1 MSFPN
6 RGEGGGAPPLRKI
19 PTFSRFFWQTSLS
32 LHRVRYIHEC
42 SRFHSYRDHRLMH
55 KSCCEPLA
63 ISLQQKPMFYII
75 YALVHI
81 CHRTPPYTVLEKV
94 TKRKAQLQ
102 ILCSIFFKFFIL
114 FILNFI
120 IHISHNWVSDYIVSY
135 SLLL

>member
-6 RGEGGGAPPLRKI
+6 RGEGGGPPPWEKF
-19 PTFSRFFWQTSLS
+19 PHFPVFFFWQTSLS

-63 ISLQQKPMFYII
+63 ISLQQKPMFFII

-102 ILCSIFFKFFIL
+102 ILCSIFFFI
-114 FILNFI
+114 FHT
-120 IHISHNWVSDYIVSY
+120 IHIKFYHSHIS
-135 SLLL
+135 